1 MSPIL
6 AKEKVMVRPVS
17 CGRCHRVCLRR
28 LSQCCPTCA
37 TNKDNILKYPKCQ
50 NKQQTIM
57 RRLHHDN
64 STAKQL
70 YMLWRSFWTWF
81 RVSESESLRSFALEA
96 LQGRANSHKQSHGS
110 KACRKVPSESLGW
123 YPEPCTL
130 TQQDMMQGRFKTVQT
145 NDCRMCRHYQSLKA
159 AAVLLVVN

>member
-1 MSPIL
+1 MSLDICVSNTS
-6 AKEKVMVRPVS
+6 KREVMVRPVS

-81 RVSESESLRSFALEA
+81 GSQNQRVSDHSHLKHCKAEQTHTNKVMDQRLSQSTLRIP
-96 LQGRANSHKQSHGS
+96 RM
-110 KACRKVPSESLGW
+110 VP
-123 YPEPCTL
+123 
-130 TQQDMMQGRFKTVQT
+130 
-145 NDCRMCRHYQSLKA
+145 
-159 AAVLLVVN
+159 